1 MKVGLWNI
9 TRNEFAF
16 AKVSWMLYKLFGIKR
31 NNPCG
36 CNKRDSYLCCS
47 LSPDKE
53 NSIVINNGNKHEVRC
68 KVCGS
73 LHMMSSK
80 YIDPDNFEKEL
91 WDF

>member
-16 AKVSWMLYKLFGIKR
+16 AKASWILFKLFGIKR
-31 NNPCG
+31 KNPCG
-36 CNKRDSYLCCS
+36 RNKRNSYLCCS
-47 LSPDKE
+47 LNPNRE
-53 NSIVINNGNKHEVRC
+53 NSIVVNDGNKHEVLC

-73 LHMMSSK
+73 VHMMSSD